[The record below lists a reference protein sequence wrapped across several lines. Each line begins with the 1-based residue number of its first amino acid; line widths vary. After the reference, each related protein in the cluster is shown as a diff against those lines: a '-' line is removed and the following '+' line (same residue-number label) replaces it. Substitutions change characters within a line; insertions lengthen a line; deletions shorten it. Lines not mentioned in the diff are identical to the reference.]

1 MAGSRGI
8 EVDVAALD
16 GFSRQVT
23 QLCIDGCLRSKE
35 ATDGPF
41 RPVDATSR
49 QSPKRRLLGAG
60 GIEGHTGKIH
70 QASDASDTSH
80 SLAPQPRAH
89 TSLYKKAV
97 EVDF

>member
-1 MAGSRGI
+1 MAGSRGV

-23 QLCIDGCLRSKE
+23 QLCIDGCLRPKE

-49 QSPKRRLLGAG
+49 QRPKRRLL
-60 GIEGHTGKIH
+60 GIEGHTGKNPSSERCERHITFI
-70 QASDASDTSH
+70 SPTTTSQH
-80 SLAPQPRAH
+80 EPL
-89 TSLYKKAV
+89 
-97 EVDF
+97 